1 MLMATDGELFPLNFI
16 NNALSVDTDL
26 VMSVVIRT
34 IMVSLFV
41 LFAIRWM
48 GHKGLGQLS
57 MYELIILIGLGS
69 AVGDPMFYEDVT
81 LAQAFTA
88 IVIVIALFKGF
99 DFITA
104 RSRRFSR
111 VTNPRPTLIVKDGQ
125 YIEDGLKKAQLNEDE
140 YKSYMRLHGIGDV
153 SEIELSYLEMNGQV
167 SFIKKKKED

>member
-1 MLMATDGELFPLNFI
+1 
-16 NNALSVDTDL
+16 
-26 VMSVVIRT
+26 
-34 IMVSLFV
+34 
-41 LFAIRWM
+41 
-48 GHKGLGQLS
+48 

-140 YKSYMRLHGIGDV
+140 YKSYMRLHGIRDV

-167 SFIKKKKED
+167 SFIKKKKEG

>member
-1 MLMATDGELFPLNFI
+1 MLMATDGEPFPLNFI

-34 IMVSLFV
+34 IIVSLFV

-125 YIEDGLKKAQLNEDE
+125 YIEDD
-140 YKSYMRLHGIGDV
+140 
-153 SEIELSYLEMNGQV
+153 
-167 SFIKKKKED
+167 